1 MKPIQFALGCT
12 SGLLAMLVSTTA
24 VTAQQ
29 MPLEVELGS
38 SAISSPSIRF
48 IEAREGAFKNAV
60 NRNNEPVATIYRDS
74 NSTTGNA
81 LDFSDRLHGIGV
93 GANSQVARA
102 LCAIE
107 STEVG
112 SRQTDLE
119 MVHFHLDR
127 VAGLLAEVDPNG
139 AAVDAVVSET
149 WNRDQGAMYQSM
161 QASMETT
168 NCVPTTVNAA
178 IDESEEE
185 RLAIAWTAREA
196 E

>member
-1 MKPIQFALGCT
+1 MKSIQFALGCA
-12 SGLLAMLVSTTA
+12 SGMLAVLVSATA

-29 MPLEVELGS
+29 MPLEVEVGS
-38 SAISSPSIRF
+38 TAVSSPSIRF

-60 NRNNEPVATIYRDS
+60 NRNNDPVATIYRDS

-81 LDFSDRLHGIGV
+81 LSFSDRLHTIGV

-107 STEVG
+107 STEVD

-119 MVHFHLDR
+119 MVQFHLDR
-127 VAGLLAEVDPNG
+127 VAGLLAEMDPNG
-139 AAVDAVVSET
+139 AAVDAAVSDT
-149 WNRDQGAMYQSM
+149 WDRDRSAMYQSM

-168 NCVPTTVNAA
+168 NCVPTTVNTA
-178 IDESEEE
+178 IDESEAA